1 MKKTTKK
8 EIREYI
14 RLGLAQDI
22 TAYDFDQPA
31 GRTEEMTM
39 EGKYTKEAAQ
49 FCEYIRTI
57 ASKPDN
63 LDNLESYLSFNFG
76 DWLKKYAYDPQ
87 NMVAEMREFANMI
100 I

>member
-1 MKKTTKK
+1 ME
-8 EIREYI
+8 EI
-14 RLGLAQDI
+14 
-22 TAYDFDQPA
+22 
-31 GRTEEMTM
+31 TM
-39 EGKYTKEAAQ
+39 EQKYTKEAAQ

-63 LDNLESYLSFNFG
+63 LDNLESYLSFSFG

-87 NMVAEMREFANMI
+87 SMVAEMREFANMI